1 MADSISRCGIQ
12 EPVEQTGPAAM
23 AHGRLAAGGVAFLL
37 LTLGIF
43 WYLFHRVQTGDATP
57 RWAELQ
63 WGYLVFIILC
73 LPIETLASS
82 ARIWVISRVLE
93 PGIGYWTCI
102 KSEWANAGLSI
113 LTPSHAGG
121 GAGQVYILSRG
132 GTRVGTALTITLL
145 SFVGTMVA
153 LSAMGLY
160 SLLVSG
166 LSDTGPLFLAA
177 VWSIL
182 LITVALGFAAICPGL
197 LRAVLAAAS
206 RAVWRVRGAPR
217 PLVDWWP
224 PGQDRTGAPADRMD
238 RLAATL
244 AEIVYTYRDDV
255 ARFLRAGKMSFAW
268 VCVLSFV
275 FLLSRAFLPYLCLRF
290 LGIEAP
296 SMGRIVETQMAL
308 VFLIF
313 FAPTPGGA
321 GLAESASLS
330 VMANIVPDGFAPHY
344 NLLWRISTAYLAAA
358 AGLICL
364 ARTIAEE
371 TRNVL
376 HQRRRPS

>member
-1 MADSISRCGIQ
+1 MNHSVPRCDIQ
-12 EPVEQTGPAAM
+12 EPVEQTGSATT
-23 AHGRLAAGGVAFLL
+23 AHGRLAAGGAAFLL

-43 WYLFHRVQTGDATP
+43 WYLFHRIQAGDATP
-57 RWAELQ
+57 RWADLR

-73 LPIETLASS
+73 LPIETLASGS
-82 ARIWVISRVLE
+82 RIWVISRVLE
-93 PGIGYWTCI
+93 PGISYWACI

-121 GAGQVYILSRG
+121 GAGQVYILSRS
-132 GTRVGTALTITLL
+132 GTSVGTALTITLL

-153 LSAMGLY
+153 LSGMGVYTLV
-160 SLLVSG
+160 VSG

-182 LITVALGFAAICPGL
+182 LITAALGFAATCPGV
-197 LRAVLAAAS
+197 LRTVLGAAS
-206 RAVWRVRGAPR
+206 RAVWRLRGAPR

-238 RLAATL
+238 SLAAKL
-244 AEIVYTYRDDV
+244 ADIVYTYRDDV
-255 ARFLRAGKMSFAW
+255 ARFLRAGKMSF
-268 VCVLSFV
+268 VLVSLLSFA
-275 FLLSRAFLPYLCLRF
+275 FLLARAFLPYLCLRF
-290 LGIEAP
+290 LGIEA
-296 SMGRIVETQMAL
+296 SSVGRIVETQMAL

-344 NLLWRISTAYLAAA
+344 NLLWRVSTAYLAAT

-364 ARTIAEE
+364 ARALAEE
-371 TRNVL
+371 ARNVL
-376 HQRRRPS
+376 HHRREPS